1 MVKKYYMADFKN
13 QKERLLLF
21 LKHKGLKN
29 AVFEKMMGLSNGYIN
44 SMRKGLGYDKLE
56 QISISFPELNIGWLL
71 TSEGSMLKDENS
83 NSRSILVPTLET
95 RINVSQQEKTVPY
108 YMYKDLQEEN
118 RKLERE
124 IGRLE
129 EQLKH
134 LKDLIKKEENKSLI
148 TNFDSHAE
156 TVQKK
161 QSSSRIS
168 GSSAQPD
175 VLAIK

>member
-1 MVKKYYMADFKN
+1 MADFKN

-71 TSEGSMLKDENS
+71 TGEGSMLKDENS

-134 LKDLIKKEENKSLI
+134 LKDLIKKEENKSLT
-148 TNFDSHAE
+148 TNSDSHAE

-161 QSSSRIS
+161 RSSSRIS
-168 GSSAQPD
+168 DSSAQAD
-175 VLAIK
+175 ALIIK

>member
-1 MVKKYYMADFKN
+1 MADFKN

-71 TSEGSMLKDENS
+71 TGEGSMLKDENS

-148 TNFDSHAE
+148 TNSDSHAE

-161 QSSSRIS
+161 RSLSRIS

-175 VLAIK
+175 VPTIK

>member
-71 TSEGSMLKDENS
+71 TGEGSMLKDENS

-148 TNFDSHAE
+148 TNSDSHAE

-161 QSSSRIS
+161 RSSSRIS

-175 VLAIK
+175 VPTIK

>member
-71 TSEGSMLKDENS
+71 TGEGSMLKDENS

-148 TNFDSHAE
+148 TNSDSHAE
-156 TVQKK
+156 TVPKK
-161 QSSSRIS
+161 RSSLRIS

-175 VLAIK
+175 VPTIK

>member
-1 MVKKYYMADFKN
+1 MADFKN

-71 TSEGSMLKDENS
+71 TGEGSMLKDENS

-148 TNFDSHAE
+148 TNSDSHAE
-156 TVQKK
+156 TVPKK
-161 QSSSRIS
+161 RSSSPIS

-175 VLAIK
+175 APTIK

>member
-1 MVKKYYMADFKN
+1 MADFKN

-71 TSEGSMLKDENS
+71 TGEGSMLKDENS

-148 TNFDSHAE
+148 TNSDSHAE
-156 TVQKK
+156 TVPKK
-161 QSSSRIS
+161 RSSSRIS

-175 VLAIK
+175 DVPTIK

>member
-1 MVKKYYMADFKN
+1 MADFKN

-71 TSEGSMLKDENS
+71 TGEGSMLKDENS

-148 TNFDSHAE
+148 TNSDSHAE
-156 TVQKK
+156 TVPKK
-161 QSSSRIS
+161 RSSSRIS

-175 VLAIK
+175 APTIK

>member
-1 MVKKYYMADFKN
+1 MADFKN

-71 TSEGSMLKDENS
+71 TGEGSMLKDENS
-83 NSRSILVPTLET
+83 NLRSTLVPTLET
-95 RINVSQQEKTVPY
+95 RINVSQQEKAVPY
-108 YMYKDLQEEN
+108 YMYKDLHEEN

-129 EQLKH
+129 NELDNLRKQQQ
-134 LKDLIKKEENKSLI
+134 ESPT
-148 TNFDSHAE
+148 TNSSSHAE
-156 TVQKK
+156 TAPKK
-161 QSSSRIS
+161 RSSSRIS
-168 GSSAQPD
+168 GSSAQTD
-175 VLAIK
+175 ALIIK

>member
-1 MVKKYYMADFKN
+1 MADFKN

-71 TSEGSMLKDENS
+71 TGEGSMLKDENS

-148 TNFDSHAE
+148 TNSDSHAE

-161 QSSSRIS
+161 RSSSRIS

-175 VLAIK
+175 VPTIK

>member
-1 MVKKYYMADFKN
+1 MADFKN

-71 TSEGSMLKDENS
+71 TGEGSMLKDENS
-83 NSRSILVPTLET
+83 NLRSTLVPTLET
-95 RINVSQQEKTVPY
+95 RINVSQQEKAVPY

-134 LKDLIKKEENKSLI
+134 LKDLIKKEENKSLT
-148 TNFDSHAE
+148 TNSDSHAE

-161 QSSSRIS
+161 RSSSRIS
-168 GSSAQPD
+168 GSSAQTD
-175 VLAIK
+175 VPTIK

>member
-1 MVKKYYMADFKN
+1 MSRFLDKKEIL
-13 QKERLLLF
+13 ERIKAFYKLKSDAKLAAF
-21 LKHKGLKN
+21 LGIPPTTLASWYSRNTFNLDLIYEKCVGIDLK
-29 AVFEKMMGLSNGYIN
+29 
-44 SMRKGLGYDKLE
+44 
-56 QISISFPELNIGWLL
+56 WLL
-71 TSEGSMLKDENS
+71 TGEEVILKNESSLNTQA
-83 NSRSILVPTLET
+83 NTP
-95 RINVSQQEKTVPY
+95 QQENMIPY

-134 LKDLIKKEENKSLI
+134 LKDLIKKEENKSLT
-148 TNFDSHAE
+148 TNSDSHAE

-161 QSSSRIS
+161 RSSSRIS

-175 VLAIK
+175 APTIK

>member
-1 MVKKYYMADFKN
+1 
-13 QKERLLLF
+13 
-21 LKHKGLKN
+21 
-29 AVFEKMMGLSNGYIN
+29 
-44 SMRKGLGYDKLE
+44 MRKGLGYDKLE

-71 TSEGSMLKDENS
+71 TGEGSMLKDENS

-134 LKDLIKKEENKSLI
+134 LKDI
-148 TNFDSHAE
+148 
-156 TVQKK
+156 
-161 QSSSRIS
+161 
-168 GSSAQPD
+168 
-175 VLAIK
+175 

>member
-1 MVKKYYMADFKN
+1 MADFKN

-71 TSEGSMLKDENS
+71 TGEGSMLKDENS
-83 NSRSILVPTLET
+83 NLRSTLVPTLET
-95 RINVSQQEKTVPY
+95 RINVSQQEKAVPY

-134 LKDLIKKEENKSLI
+134 LKDLIKKEENKSLT
-148 TNFDSHAE
+148 TNSDSHAE

-161 QSSSRIS
+161 RSSSRIS
-168 GSSAQPD
+168 GSSVQPD
-175 VLAIK
+175 VPTIK

>member
-1 MVKKYYMADFKN
+1 MADFKN

-71 TSEGSMLKDENS
+71 TGEGSMLKDENS
-83 NSRSILVPTLET
+83 NLRSTLVPTLET
-95 RINVSQQEKTVPY
+95 RINVSQQEKAVPY

-134 LKDLIKKEENKSLI
+134 LKDLIKKEENKSLT
-148 TNFDSHAE
+148 TNSDSHAE

-161 QSSSRIS
+161 RSSSRIS
-168 GSSAQPD
+168 DSSAQAD
-175 VLAIK
+175 ALIIK

>member
-71 TSEGSMLKDENS
+71 TGEGSMLKDENS

-148 TNFDSHAE
+148 TNSDSHAE
-156 TVQKK
+156 TVPKK
-161 QSSSRIS
+161 RSSSRIS

-175 VLAIK
+175 VPTIK

>member
-1 MVKKYYMADFKN
+1 MADFKN

-71 TSEGSMLKDENS
+71 TGEGSMLKDENS

-148 TNFDSHAE
+148 TNSDSHAE

-161 QSSSRIS
+161 RNSSRIS

-175 VLAIK
+175 VPTIK

>member
-1 MVKKYYMADFKN
+1 MADFKN

-71 TSEGSMLKDENS
+71 TGEGSMLKDENS

-148 TNFDSHAE
+148 TNSDSHAE
-156 TVQKK
+156 TVPKK
-161 QSSSRIS
+161 RSSSRIS

-175 VLAIK
+175 ATIIK

>member
-1 MVKKYYMADFKN
+1 MADFKN

-71 TSEGSMLKDENS
+71 TGEGSMLKDENS

-95 RINVSQQEKTVPY
+95 QINVSQQEKAVPY

-148 TNFDSHAE
+148 TNSDSHAE
-156 TVQKK
+156 AVPKK
-161 QSSSRIS
+161 RSSSRIS
-168 GSSAQPD
+168 GSSVQPD
-175 VLAIK
+175 APTIK

>member
-1 MVKKYYMADFKN
+1 MADFKN

-71 TSEGSMLKDENS
+71 TGEGSMLKDENS

-148 TNFDSHAE
+148 TNSDSHAE
-156 TVQKK
+156 TVPKK
-161 QSSSRIS
+161 RSSSRIS

-175 VLAIK
+175 VPTIK